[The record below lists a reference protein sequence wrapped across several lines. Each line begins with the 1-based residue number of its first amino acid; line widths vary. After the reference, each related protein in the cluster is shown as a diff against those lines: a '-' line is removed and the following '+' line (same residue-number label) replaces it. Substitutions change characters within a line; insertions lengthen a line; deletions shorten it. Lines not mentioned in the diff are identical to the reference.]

1 MLKGNT
7 VSSSELDTEIDL
19 IELVDVLWQGKY
31 LIGGLTA
38 FVSLI
43 AFVFFYFMP
52 STHQISLSIRSLS
65 PQEMS
70 AYAPLNNVP
79 GISAPI
85 YADEQLIGQTGVV
98 LAHDL
103 MQAVRSEIN
112 SKTSL
117 RQAIAELDPKFSN
130 FEGSLAERAQALT
143 QAAGQFD
150 LTSEPFKATGIVT
163 DILETKT
170 QNTELTK
177 QIIARAIDLTRENIR
192 RQNLTAIANLSK
204 SIETALAYEIEEL
217 QAEIANDKQRYF
229 DEMQHRIQH
238 LEEQAAIARALNLAS
253 PSQNITINATAS
265 TGEPQNA
272 RRRSDSSYVQGFKA
286 LEEEVKLLAERK
298 PNDWQLFTPDYAEK
312 ASLLRQL
319 QNDQRLKRVET
330 GLALS
335 PLANE
340 EAFAPAIFDMESI
353 LVEQSTNKALTL
365 ILVALLSSLLASIF
379 VLFRHYAAQRT
390 VISAS

>member
-1 MLKGNT
+1 M
-7 VSSSELDTEIDL
+7 SSSELDTEIDL
-19 IELVDVLWQGKY
+19 IQLVDVLWQGKY

-43 AFVFFYFMP
+43 AFVFLFFMP

-65 PQEMS
+65 PQDMS

-79 GISAPI
+79 GISPPI
-85 YADEQLIGQTGVV
+85 YVDEQLIGQTGVV
-98 LAHDL
+98 LAQDL

-117 RQAIAELDPKFSN
+117 RQAISELDPKFAD
-130 FEGSLAERAQALT
+130 FEGSLAERAQVLT
-143 QAAGQFD
+143 KAASKFD
-150 LTSEPFKATGIVT
+150 LTSEPFEDGRIVT
-163 DILETKT
+163 DILETET
-170 QNTELTK
+170 RNTELTK

-192 RQNLTAIANLSK
+192 RQNLIAITNLSK

-217 QAEIANDKQRYF
+217 QAEIANDKQHYF
-229 DEMQHRIQH
+229 DEMQRRIRH
-238 LEEQAAIARALNLAS
+238 LKEQAAIARALNLAS
-253 PSQNITINATAS
+253 PSQNMTINATAS
-265 TGEPQNA
+265 TGELQNA
-272 RRRSDSSYVQGFKA
+272 RCRSDSSYLQGFKA
-286 LEEEVKLLAERK
+286 LEEEAKLLAQRK
-298 PNDWQLFTPDYAEK
+298 PDDWKLFTPDYAEK
-312 ASLLRQL
+312 ASLLRHL

-335 PLANE
+335 PLSGE
-340 EAFAPAIFDMESI
+340 EAFTPAIFDMESI
-353 LVEQSTNKALTL
+353 LVEQSTSKPLIF
-365 ILVALLSSLLASIF
+365 ILVALLSGLLASIF

>member
-1 MLKGNT
+1 M
-7 VSSSELDTEIDL
+7 SSSELDTEIDL

-43 AFVFFYFMP
+43 AFIFLTFMP
-52 STHQISLSIRSLS
+52 TTHQISLSIRSLS
-65 PQEMS
+65 PQEIS

-79 GISAPI
+79 GIS
-85 YADEQLIGQTGVV
+85 GQTGVV
-98 LAHDL
+98 LAQDL
-103 MQAVRSEIN
+103 MQAVRSEIG
-112 SKTSL
+112 SKTTL
-117 RQAIAELDPKFSN
+117 MQAISELDPKFLD

-143 QAAGQFD
+143 QAASHFD
-150 LTSEPFKATGIVT
+150 LTIEPFEENGIVT

-229 DEMQHRIQH
+229 DEMQHRIKH

-253 PSQNITINATAS
+253 PSQNMTINATAS

-312 ASLLRQL
+312 AYLLRQL

-335 PLANE
+335 PLADE

-353 LVEQSTNKALTL
+353 LVEQSTSKPLIF

-379 VLFRHYAAQRT
+379 VLFRHYAAQRN
-390 VISAS
+390 VISAP

>member
-1 MLKGNT
+1 M
-7 VSSSELDTEIDL
+7 SSSELDTEIDL
-19 IELVDVLWQGKY
+19 IQLVDVLWQGKY

-43 AFVFFYFMP
+43 AFVFLFFMP

-65 PQEMS
+65 PQDMS

-79 GISAPI
+79 GISPPI
-85 YADEQLIGQTGVV
+85 YVDEQLIGQTGVV
-98 LAHDL
+98 LAQDL

-117 RQAIAELDPKFSN
+117 RQAISELDPKFLD

-143 QAAGQFD
+143 QAASHFD
-150 LTSEPFKATGIVT
+150 LTSEPFGENGIVT

-177 QIIARAIDLTRENIR
+177 QIIKRTIDLMRINIR
-192 RQNLTAIANLSK
+192 RQNLIAITNLSK

-217 QAEIANDKQRYF
+217 QAEIANDKQHYF
-229 DEMQHRIQH
+229 DEMQRRIRH
-238 LEEQAAIARALNLAS
+238 LKEQAAIARALNLAS
-253 PSQNITINATAS
+253 PSQNMTINATAS
-265 TGEPQNA
+265 TGELQNA
-272 RRRSDSSYVQGFKA
+272 RCRSDSSYLQGFKA
-286 LEEEVKLLAERK
+286 LEEEAKLLAQRK
-298 PNDWQLFTPDYAEK
+298 PDDWKLFTPDYAEK
-312 ASLLRQL
+312 ASLLRHL

-335 PLANE
+335 PLSGE
-340 EAFAPAIFDMESI
+340 EAFTPAIFDMESI
-353 LVEQSTNKALTL
+353 LVEQSTSKPLIF
-365 ILVALLSSLLASIF
+365 ILVALLSSLMASIF

>member
-1 MLKGNT
+1 M
-7 VSSSELDTEIDL
+7 SSSELDTEIDL

-43 AFVFFYFMP
+43 AFVFLYFMP

-79 GISAPI
+79 GISPPI
-85 YADEQLIGQTGVV
+85 YVDDQLIGQTGVV
-98 LAHDL
+98 LAQDL
-103 MQAVRSEIN
+103 MQAMRSEIG

-117 RQAIAELDPKFSN
+117 RQAISELDPKFLD
-130 FEGSLAERAQALT
+130 FEGSLVERAQELT
-143 QAAGQFD
+143 SAASHFD
-150 LTSEPFKATGIVT
+150 LKVEQFKKNGIVT
-163 DILETKT
+163 DILETET
-170 QNTELTK
+170 RNTELAK
-177 QIIARAIDLTRENIR
+177 QIIARAIDLMRLNIR
-192 RQNLTAIANLSK
+192 RQNLIAISNLSK

-229 DEMQHRIQH
+229 DEMQHRIRH
-238 LEEQAAIARALNLAS
+238 LKEQAAIARALNLAS
-253 PSQNITINATAS
+253 PSQNMTINATAS
-265 TGEPQNA
+265 TGEVQNT
-272 RRRSDSSYVQGFKA
+272 RNPSDSSYLRGYKA
-286 LEEEVKLLAERK
+286 LEEEVNLLARRK
-298 PNDWQLFTPDYAEK
+298 PDDWQLFTPDYAEK
-312 ASLLRQL
+312 TARLRQL

-335 PLANE
+335 PLSGE
-340 EAFAPAIFDMESI
+340 EAFTPAIFDMESI
-353 LVEQSTNKALTL
+353 LVEQITNKPLML
-365 ILVALLSSLLASIF
+365 FLVALLSGILASIF

-390 VISAS
+390 IISAP

>member
-1 MLKGNT
+1 

-19 IELVDVLWQGKY
+19 IELVNVLWQGKY

-38 FVSLI
+38 FVCLMTF
-43 AFVFFYFMP
+43 AFLTFMP
-52 STHQISLSIRSLS
+52 ATHQITLSIRSLS
-65 PQEMS
+65 PQEIS

-79 GISAPI
+79 GISTPI

-143 QAAGQFD
+143 QAASQFD
-150 LTSEPFKATGIVT
+150 LTSEPFKGTRIVT
-163 DILETKT
+163 DILVTKT

-253 PSQNITINATAS
+253 PSQNMTINATAS

-312 ASLLRQL
+312 AYLLRQL
-319 QNDQRLKRVET
+319 QNDRRLKRVET

-353 LVEQSTNKALTL
+353 LVEQSTSKPLIF
-365 ILVALLSSLLASIF
+365 ILVALLSGLLASIF

>member
-1 MLKGNT
+1 M
-7 VSSSELDTEIDL
+7 SSSELDTEIDL
-19 IELVDVLWQGKY
+19 IQLVDVLWQGKY

-43 AFVFFYFMP
+43 AFVFLFFMP

-65 PQEMS
+65 PQDMS

-79 GISAPI
+79 GISPPI
-85 YADEQLIGQTGVV
+85 YVDEQLIGQTGVV
-98 LAHDL
+98 LAQDL

-117 RQAIAELDPKFSN
+117 RQAISELDPKFAD
-130 FEGSLAERAQALT
+130 FEGSLAERAQVLT
-143 QAAGQFD
+143 KAASKFD
-150 LTSEPFKATGIVT
+150 LTSEPFEDGRIVT

-170 QNTELTK
+170 QNPELTK

-192 RQNLTAIANLSK
+192 RQNLIAITNLSK

-217 QAEIANDKQRYF
+217 QAEIANDKQHYF
-229 DEMQHRIQH
+229 DEMQRRIRH
-238 LEEQAAIARALNLAS
+238 LKEQAAIARALNLAS
-253 PSQNITINATAS
+253 PSQNMTINATAS
-265 TGEPQNA
+265 TGELQNA
-272 RRRSDSSYVQGFKA
+272 RCRSDSSYLQGFKA
-286 LEEEVKLLAERK
+286 LEEEAKLLAQRK
-298 PNDWQLFTPDYAEK
+298 PDDWKLFTPDYAEK
-312 ASLLRQL
+312 ASLLRHL

-335 PLANE
+335 PLSGE
-340 EAFAPAIFDMESI
+340 EAFTPAIFDMESI
-353 LVEQSTNKALTL
+353 LVEQSTSKPLIF
-365 ILVALLSSLLASIF
+365 ILVALLSSLMASIF

>member
-1 MLKGNT
+1 M
-7 VSSSELDTEIDL
+7 SSSELDTEIDL

-43 AFVFFYFMP
+43 GFVFLSFMP

-79 GISAPI
+79 GISPPI
-85 YADEQLIGQTGVV
+85 YVDEQLIGQTGVV

-117 RQAIAELDPKFSN
+117 RQAIAELDPKFSD
-130 FEGSLAERAQALT
+130 FEGSLVERAQALT
-143 QAAGQFD
+143 SAASRFD
-150 LTSEPFKATGIVT
+150 LTSEPFEKNGIVT

-177 QIIARAIDLTRENIR
+177 QIIKRTIDLMRINIR
-192 RQNLTAIANLSK
+192 RQNLIAITNLSK

-217 QAEIANDKQRYF
+217 QAEIANDKQLYF
-229 DEMQHRIQH
+229 DEMQHRLRH

-253 PSQNITINATAS
+253 PSQNMTINATAS
-265 TGEPQNA
+265 TGELQNT
-272 RRRSDSSYVQGFKA
+272 RNPSDSSYLRGFKA
-286 LEEEVKLLAERK
+286 LEEEAKLLAQRK
-298 PNDWQLFTPDYAEK
+298 PDDWQLFTPDYAEK
-312 ASLLRQL
+312 TARLRQL

-335 PLANE
+335 PLSGE
-340 EAFAPAIFDMESI
+340 EAFTPAIFDMESI
-353 LVEQSTNKALTL
+353 LVEQTTNKPLML
-365 ILVALLSSLLASIF
+365 ILVALLSGLLASIF

>member
-1 MLKGNT
+1 M
-7 VSSSELDTEIDL
+7 SSSELDTEIDL

-43 AFVFFYFMP
+43 AFVFLFFMP

-79 GISAPI
+79 GISPPI
-85 YADEQLIGQTGVV
+85 YVDEQLIGQTGVV
-98 LAHDL
+98 LAQDL
-103 MQAVRSEIN
+103 MQAVRSEIG

-117 RQAIAELDPKFSN
+117 RQAISELDPKFLD

-143 QAAGQFD
+143 QAASHFD
-150 LTSEPFKATGIVT
+150 LTIEPFEENGIVT

-192 RQNLTAIANLSK
+192 RQNLIAITNLSK
-204 SIETALAYEIEEL
+204 SIETALDFEIDEL
-217 QAEIANDKQRYF
+217 QEEITNDKQRYF
-229 DEMQHRIQH
+229 DEMQRRIRH
-238 LEEQAAIARALNLAS
+238 LKEQAAIARALNLAS
-253 PSQNITINATAS
+253 PSQNMTINATAS
-265 TGEPQNA
+265 TGEVQNT
-272 RRRSDSSYVQGFKA
+272 RNPSDSSYLRGYKA
-286 LEEEVKLLAERK
+286 LEEEANLLARRK
-298 PNDWQLFTPDYAEK
+298 PDDWQLFTPDYAEK
-312 ASLLRQL
+312 TARLRQL

-335 PLANE
+335 PLSGE
-340 EAFAPAIFDMESI
+340 EAFTPAIFDMESI
-353 LVEQSTNKALTL
+353 LVEQTTNKPLML
-365 ILVALLSSLLASIF
+365 ILVALLSGLLASIF

-390 VISAS
+390 IISTP

>member
-1 MLKGNT
+1 

-43 AFVFFYFMP
+43 AFVFLTFMP

-65 PQEMS
+65 PQEIS
-70 AYAPLNNVP
+70 AYAPLNSVP
-79 GISAPI
+79 GIS
-85 YADEQLIGQTGVV
+85 GQTGEV

-143 QAAGQFD
+143 QAASQFD
-150 LTSEPFKATGIVT
+150 LTSEPFKGTRIVT
-163 DILETKT
+163 DILVTKT

-253 PSQNITINATAS
+253 PSQNMTINATAS

-312 ASLLRQL
+312 AYLLRQL
-319 QNDQRLKRVET
+319 QNDRRLKRVET

-353 LVEQSTNKALTL
+353 LVEQSTSKPLIF
-365 ILVALLSSLLASIF
+365 ILVALLSGLLASIF

>member
-1 MLKGNT
+1 M
-7 VSSSELDTEIDL
+7 SSSELDTEIDL

-43 AFVFFYFMP
+43 AFVFLTFMP

-79 GISAPI
+79 GISPPI
-85 YADEQLIGQTGVV
+85 YVDEQLIGQTGVV
-98 LAHDL
+98 LAQDL
-103 MQAVRSEIN
+103 MQAVRSEIG

-117 RQAIAELDPKFSN
+117 RQAISELDPKFLD
-130 FEGSLAERAQALT
+130 FEGSPAERAQALT
-143 QAAGQFD
+143 QAASHFD
-150 LTSEPFKATGIVT
+150 LTSEPFEENGIVT

-177 QIIARAIDLTRENIR
+177 QIIKRTIDLMRINIR
-192 RQNLTAIANLSK
+192 QQNLIAITNLSK

-217 QAEIANDKQRYF
+217 QAEITNDKQRYF
-229 DEMQHRIQH
+229 DEMQHRIRH
-238 LEEQAAIARALNLAS
+238 LKEQAAIARALTLAS
-253 PSQNITINATAS
+253 PSQNMTINATAS
-265 TGEPQNA
+265 TGEVQNT
-272 RRRSDSSYVQGFKA
+272 RNPSDSLYLRGYKA
-286 LEEEVKLLAERK
+286 LEEEVNLLARRK
-298 PNDWQLFTPDYAEK
+298 PDDWQLFTPDYAEK
-312 ASLLRQL
+312 TARLRQL

-335 PLANE
+335 PLSGE
-340 EAFAPAIFDMESI
+340 EAFTPAIFDMESI
-353 LVEQSTNKALTL
+353 LVEQSTSKPLIF
-365 ILVALLSSLLASIF
+365 ILVALLSGLLASIF